1 MIQRALIAGVEC
13 GREALESERCVAGLG
28 PLPGDWHYLTTCLG
42 RTPTVE
48 EQQAFV
54 EGWHR
59 GMGGSGDSHLGEPT
73 STAH

>member
-13 GREALESERCVAGLG
+13 GRMALESERCAADLG

-42 RTPTVE
+42 RAPTVE

-54 EGWHR
+54 EGWQR
-59 GMGGSGDSHLGEPT
+59 GMGSREDSAAGEPT